1 MTSFF
6 WRLQLIPYV
15 DFNSDF
21 SCKLAYNLY
30 RWKSFTTGVKISQE
44 HLCGS
49 NWCHPHWHLTFID
62 GLQKRAKS
70 PDTWTD
76 YCIHVTNVQRGQGQK
91 LDSSQSETWN
101 HDSRSAASEA
111 ALRKKTGSK
120 KGTAEGIK
128 VKSGVF
134 GLTQEITQ
142 LFCSQ
147 MKRATFCHESS
158 PWHRF
163 MSFPQIT
170 APLWQRVQT
179 LVEI

>member
-1 MTSFF
+1 MFFSTIYSICWFWNQTS
-6 WRLQLIPYV
+6 
-15 DFNSDF
+15 
-21 SCKLAYNLY
+21 KLAYNLY
-30 RWKSFTTGVKISQE
+30 RWKSFTIEVKNFPRTSMWFQ
-44 HLCGS
+44 LMPPS
-49 NWCHPHWHLTFID
+49 LTPNFHWWIAETCKVTQHMDWL
-62 GLQKRAKS
+62 LHS
-70 PDTWTD
+70 L
-76 YCIHVTNVQRGQGQK
+76 TNVQHGQGQK

-101 HDSRSAASEA
+101 QDSRSAASDA
-111 ALRKKTGSK
+111 ALREKTGSK
-120 KGTAEGIK
+120 KGIAVGIK
-128 VKSGVF
+128 VKLVVF

-163 MSFPQIT
+163 MSFPQIA